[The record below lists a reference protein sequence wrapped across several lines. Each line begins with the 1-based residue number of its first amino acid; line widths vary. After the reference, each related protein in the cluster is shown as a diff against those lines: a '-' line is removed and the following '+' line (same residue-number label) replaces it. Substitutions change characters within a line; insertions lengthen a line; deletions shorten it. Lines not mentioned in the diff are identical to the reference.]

1 MTKTTANTSALP
13 RKTANKEMTFLPI
26 PTAIRRMS
34 QNWPSRRRPPRRWW
48 AGIMVAMVL
57 AGSHRPLVSADQP
70 HNVAVLDFSTSG
82 PLPSISGLT
91 PGRFAAD
98 DLAEMLA
105 RITHRPLRVIPRKG
119 VREAEAS
126 LHWQS
131 TDLLRFDRLAQ
142 LAQRVGADHLFVG
155 RVERLDIPGH
165 SALGGSM
172 FRVTA
177 SVRVQVF
184 DAAAK
189 RFVGDARGSG
199 LALSPSQ
206 LVAAQQALH
215 DANAEALPQAISKLP
230 HAP

>member
-1 MTKTTANTSALP
+1 MAAVL
-13 RKTANKEMTFLPI
+13 
-26 PTAIRRMS
+26 
-34 QNWPSRRRPPRRWW
+34 
-48 AGIMVAMVL
+48 L
-57 AGSHRPLVSADQP
+57 AGYHRPSVSAGQL
-70 HNVAVLDFSTSG
+70 HSVAVLDFSTSG

-105 RITHRPLRVIPRKG
+105 RITHRPLRVIPRKA

-131 TDLLRFDRLAQ
+131 TDLLRFDRLAE

-165 SALGGSM
+165 SASSGSM

-189 RFVGDARGSG
+189 RFVGDAPGSG
-199 LALSPSQ
+199 LAMNPLQ
-206 LVAAQQALH
+206 RVAAQQALH
-215 DANAEALPQAISKLP
+215 QANAEALPPSIAKLP
-230 HAP
+230 SAP